1 MKHKLLALVCA
12 LALALSLA
20 GCTLSTPDSVGT
32 LGDIEISSGLYL
44 LAQYDAYQQAAQLAG
59 EEQDSTDVKSFLK
72 QTVTPDGET
81 GETVLV
87 SDYVAD
93 KTLESLQYYA
103 AVEARFEELGGELTD
118 EQAAL
123 ADSYAQQLMDQY
135 GDTYTANGIGLETLK
150 RYERILYKSSLL
162 LELVYDREGEAA
174 VSDAEL
180 TDHLENNMYMMGYA
194 IIPLYN
200 TSTFAFA
207 DEEQAAQMLEM
218 ARDLAE
224 AFNGAP
230 ERQGTARE
238 QLDFFS
244 TLADAALPSIYE
256 ILDADYDEDQDG
268 IQTNLMSSSTLDS
281 AFTEAGAADA
291 LRGLRCGEAAA
302 IQYTSYAIL
311 VGVRLEPLEITSL
324 SEVRDDVLSDLK
336 SEELSDSLR
345 AYGAQLADGLD
356 RSAMKKLAASKI
368 TVN

>member
-59 EEQDSTDVKSFLK
+59 EEQDSTNVKAYLK

-81 GETVLV
+81 GEPVLG

-162 LELVYDREGEAA
+162 LELVYDREDEAA

-238 QLDFFS
+238 
-244 TLADAALPSIYE
+244 LPSIYE